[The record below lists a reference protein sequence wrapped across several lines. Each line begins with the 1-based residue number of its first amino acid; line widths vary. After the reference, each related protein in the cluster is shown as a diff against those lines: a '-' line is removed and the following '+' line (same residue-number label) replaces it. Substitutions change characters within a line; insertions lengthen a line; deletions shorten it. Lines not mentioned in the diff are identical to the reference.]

1 MSKRSDYYL
10 IFIGT
15 VTILAL
21 LSLAVDAYS
30 WRHKKG
36 ESVVSFQRVVG
47 GLGMGATLK
56 PSWCYIS
63 YDPRLENQCSC
74 IEWPIPGGYCFCPD
88 HTGTVTYF
96 EEAPSKGL

>member
-1 MSKRSDYYL
+1 MSRRSDYYL
-10 IFIGT
+10 IFVGLVT
-15 VTILAL
+15 V
-21 LSLAVDAYS
+21 LSLLFLAADAWS
-30 WRHKKG
+30 WKHTKS
-36 ESVVSFQRVVG
+36 ESVISFQRMVG

-63 YDPRLENQCSC
+63 YDPRLEHQCAC

-96 EEAPSKGL
+96 EENNQ